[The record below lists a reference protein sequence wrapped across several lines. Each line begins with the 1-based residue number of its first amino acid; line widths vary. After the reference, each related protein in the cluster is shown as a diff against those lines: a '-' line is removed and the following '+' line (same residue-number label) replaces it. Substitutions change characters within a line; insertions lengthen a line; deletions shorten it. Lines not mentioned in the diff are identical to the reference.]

1 MSATNT
7 TTNYNLPIFIETD
20 KPAWLVD
27 FNGAMRSIDAQMKIN
42 ADAIATKSPILTF
55 NDTADIDFTK
65 SGDIIT
71 ANLSSGVAGTVSR
84 ALVKPISA
92 PLSSEIVSINSSNN
106 QESLEI
112 GSGLF
117 NDNGVL
123 KATDLNLTIKE
134 QTTNFTCPSG
144 VTLNGGG
151 PIYLAVN
158 SDRSIGKI
166 YGNPVFRCTSGG
178 RKVIETDLYVQGT
191 GESYDIMVA
200 GLGLKNDASDFSYVS
215 LTIGANGRI
224 SINILGFANAST
236 YTYFFPSIYF
246 FTDFGDVPTP

>member
-1 MSATNT
+1 MSATNRT
-7 TTNYNLPIFIETD
+7 ANYNLPIFIETD

-27 FNGAMRSIDAQMKIN
+27 FNGAMRSIDAQMKTN

-84 ALVKPISA
+84 ALVKPVSA
-92 PLSSEIVSINSSNN
+92 PASTQLASVDSSNN
-106 QESLEI
+106 QQMLDI

-123 KATDLNLTIKE
+123 KATDFNLTVKE

-144 VTLNGGG
+144 VTVSGGG
-151 PIYLAVN
+151 PLYVALN

-166 YGNPVFRCTSGG
+166 YGNPIFRCTSGG

-191 GESYDIMVA
+191 GESYDI
-200 GLGLKNDASDFSYVS
+200 GPCGIGLKNDATDFSYVS
-215 LTIGANGRI
+215 LTIGTNGRI
-224 SINILGFANAST
+224 SINILGFPNAST
-236 YTYFFPSIYF
+236 YCYYFPCIYF
-246 FTDFGDVPTP
+246 FTNFGDVPTP